1 MKKKILIISIIS
13 VAIIAASIFLVILFT
28 KIIPDKKKQQEW
40 DKMIAEYRENKKQ
53 QYLAENEKFADY
65 EVEVAFL
72 GDSLTDGCDLAKYY
86 PDYVTSNR
94 GIGGDTTTDVLG
106 RISYS
111 IYDLKPQVVV
121 LLIGGNNLNTMFK
134 DYEDILI
141 GLKDNLPD
149 TKVVIVSL
157 SAMGLDHKGK
167 NKIAIDNN
175 KKIYELAQKYNYYY
189 VNIFDALYNNE
200 TGEIYSN
207 YTSDGLHFTHEG
219 YLVITGIINN
229 KLKEVLGH

>member
-1 MKKKILIISIIS
+1 MKKQIILICAGI
-13 VAIIAASIFLVILFT
+13 AIIAISIFLVILFT
-28 KIIPDKKKQQEW
+28 KIIPEKKKRQEW
-40 DKMIAEYRENKKQ
+40 NKMVAEYRENKKQ
-53 QYLAENEKFADY
+53 QYLTENVEFNDY

-106 RISYS
+106 RLSYS

-121 LLIGGNNLNTMFK
+121 LLIGGNNLKTMFN

-157 SAMGLDHKGK
+157 SAMGLDHKDK
-167 NKIAIDNN
+167 NKIAIENN
-175 KKIYELAQKYNYYY
+175 KKIYELSQKYDYYY

-200 TGEIYSN
+200 TGEIYSE

-219 YLVITGIINN
+219 YLVVTGIINN
-229 KLKEVLGH
+229 KLEEVLGH

>member
-1 MKKKILIISIIS
+1 MKKKIILICAGI
-13 VAIIAASIFLVILFT
+13 AIIAISIFLVILFT
-28 KIIPDKKKQQEW
+28 KIIPEKKKRQEW
-40 DKMIAEYRENKKQ
+40 NKMVAEYRENKKQ
-53 QYLAENEKFADY
+53 QYLAENVEFNDY

-106 RISYS
+106 RLSYS

-121 LLIGGNNLNTMFK
+121 LLIGGNNLKTMFN

-157 SAMGLDHKGK
+157 SAMGLDHKDK
-167 NKIAIDNN
+167 NKIAIENN
-175 KKIYELAQKYNYYY
+175 KKIYELSQKYDYYY

-219 YLVITGIINN
+219 YLVVTGIINN

>member
-1 MKKKILIISIIS
+1 MKKKIILICAGI
-13 VAIIAASIFLVILFT
+13 AIIAISIFLVILFT
-28 KIIPDKKKQQEW
+28 KIIPEKKKRQEW
-40 DKMIAEYRENKKQ
+40 NKMVAEYRENKKQ
-53 QYLAENEKFADY
+53 QYLAENVEFNDY

-106 RISYS
+106 RLSYS

-121 LLIGGNNLNTMFK
+121 LLIGGNNLKTMFN

-157 SAMGLDHKGK
+157 SAMGLDHKDK
-167 NKIAIDNN
+167 NKIAIENN
-175 KKIYELAQKYNYYY
+175 KKIYELSQKYDYYY
-189 VNIFDALYNNE
+189 VNIFDALYNTE
-200 TGEIYSN
+200 TGEIYSS

-219 YLVITGIINN
+219 YLVVTGIINN

>member
-1 MKKKILIISIIS
+1 MKKKILLICACIAI
-13 VAIIAASIFLVILFT
+13 VAISIFLVILFT
-28 KIIPDKKKQQEW
+28 KIIPEKKKRQEW

-53 QYLAENEKFADY
+53 QYLAENEEFNDY

-106 RISYS
+106 RLSYS

-121 LLIGGNNLNTMFK
+121 LLIGGNNLKTMFN
-134 DYEDILI
+134 DYEDILV
-141 GLKDNLPD
+141 GLKDNVPD
-149 TKVVIVSL
+149 TKVIIVSL
-157 SAMGLDHKGK
+157 SAMGLDHKDK
-167 NKIAIDNN
+167 NKIAIENN

-189 VNIFDALYNNE
+189 VNIFDALYNTE
-200 TGEIYSN
+200 TGEIYSS

>member
-1 MKKKILIISIIS
+1 MKKKILIIGASII
-13 VAIIAASIFLVILFT
+13 ALTIATFLIILFA

-53 QYLAENEKFADY
+53 QYLAENIEFDDY

-121 LLIGGNNLNTMFK
+121 LLIGGNNLKTMFN
-134 DYEDILI
+134 DYEDILK
-141 GLKDNLPD
+141 GLQDNLPN
-149 TKVVIVSL
+149 TKIILVSL
-157 SAMGLDHKGK
+157 SAMGIDHKDK
-167 NKIAIDNN
+167 NKIAIENN

-189 VNIFDALYNNE
+189 VNIFDALYNSE
-200 TGEIYSN
+200 SGEIYSE
-207 YTSDGLHFTHEG
+207 YTTDGLHFTHEG
-219 YLVITGIINN
+219 YLVVTGIINN

>member
-1 MKKKILIISIIS
+1 MKKKILLICACI
-13 VAIIAASIFLVILFT
+13 AIIAISIFLVILFT
-28 KIIPDKKKQQEW
+28 KIIPEMKKRQEW

-53 QYLAENEKFADY
+53 QYLAENEEFNDY

-106 RISYS
+106 RLSYS

-121 LLIGGNNLNTMFK
+121 LLIGGNNLKTMFN
-134 DYEDILI
+134 DYEDILV
-141 GLKDNLPD
+141 GLKDNVPD
-149 TKVVIVSL
+149 TKVIIVSL
-157 SAMGLDHKGK
+157 SAMGLDHKDK
-167 NKIAIDNN
+167 NKIAIENN

-189 VNIFDALYNNE
+189 VNIFDALYNTE
-200 TGEIYSN
+200 TGEIYSS

>member
-1 MKKKILIISIIS
+1 MVKKKILLICACI
-13 VAIIAASIFLVILFT
+13 AIIAISIFLVILFT
-28 KIIPDKKKQQEW
+28 KIIPEMKKRQEW

-53 QYLAENEKFADY
+53 QYLAENEEFNDY

-106 RISYS
+106 RLSYS

-121 LLIGGNNLNTMFK
+121 LLIGGNNLKTMFN
-134 DYEDILI
+134 DYEDILV
-141 GLKDNLPD
+141 GLKDNVPD
-149 TKVVIVSL
+149 TKVIIVSL
-157 SAMGLDHKGK
+157 SAMGLDHKDK
-167 NKIAIDNN
+167 NKIAIENN

-189 VNIFDALYNNE
+189 VNIFDALYNTE
-200 TGEIYSN
+200 TGEIYSS

>member
-1 MKKKILIISIIS
+1 MKKKILLICACI
-13 VAIIAASIFLVILFT
+13 AIIAISIFLVILFT
-28 KIIPDKKKQQEW
+28 KIIPDKKKRQEW

-53 QYLAENEKFADY
+53 QYLAENEEFNDY

-106 RISYS
+106 RLSYS

-121 LLIGGNNLNTMFK
+121 LLIGGNNLKTMFN
-134 DYEDILI
+134 DYEDILV
-141 GLKDNLPD
+141 GLKDNVPD
-149 TKVVIVSL
+149 TKVIIVSL
-157 SAMGLDHKGK
+157 SAMGLDHKDK
-167 NKIAIDNN
+167 NKIAIENN

-189 VNIFDALYNNE
+189 VNIFDALYNTE
-200 TGEIYSN
+200 TGEIYSS

-219 YLVITGIINN
+219 YVVITGIINN